1 MHIFVNEHFQD
12 SYYFLDTILYKSLKI
27 FVKIQILTLLIKIA
41 TIRGS
46 ESEFTFEETEAHKWE
61 LPKVSSRS
69 RSQRV
74 FVWLQTLC
82 S

>member
-1 MHIFVNEHFQD
+1 MAVRICLHTLPQTLIEIFIVHIFVNEHFQD

-46 ESEFTFEETEAHKWE
+46 ESEFTFEETEAHRWE
-61 LPKVSSRS
+61 
-69 RSQRV
+69 
-74 FVWLQTLC
+74 TTT
-82 S
+82 